1 MVIPVSWPESRV
13 WNANSN
19 WYQSFFIIFFTQ
31 RFFLFYHSILNFLKI
46 ELRDFFFI
54 FIRLSSSHKLGW
66 VPSGFAQFSSICF
79 WSFFKIKYFYSST
92 FLHFFLELGFI
103 ILVICFQLDSFVHM
117 IWLARF
123 RGLTWVR
130 WCFIFSGFFCWLI
143 FLLLLLFYIWTDG
156 N

>member
-1 MVIPVSWPESRV
+1 MI
-13 WNANSN
+13 
-19 WYQSFFIIFFTQ
+19 FII
-31 RFFLFYHSILNFLKI
+31 
-46 ELRDFFFI
+46 FI
-54 FIRLSSSHKLGW
+54 FIRLSRSHKLGW

-79 WSFFKIKYFYSST
+79 WSFFKIKYFSSST

-143 FLLLLLFYIWTDG
+143 FYYYYYYSTFGLMVIGHQYFFFLFMRLTRPHGSCLKFSMLTRVD
-156 N
+156 